1 MGIFDRFRAAKPVRK
16 TSALESM
23 LSRDGKALE
32 KEARTPVYSGVS
44 TDMAYRQSILPP
56 VDQHYLEQL
65 ADRYSHLRTVIT
77 RIASQSVAKGWEYHA
92 VGDAGDKEERKMLEK
107 LLRDPTGG
115 NADITATEFFKAMIR
130 QVEVFD
136 DCWVSIVYDRIQG
149 TDGKIVKELW
159 VEDAKQMRFHVDE
172 YGKFKNDEYFDII
185 TRQPLEKGALGEG
198 GFEAE
203 PMAYYYDMGQDE
215 DKIPFAR
222 DEIIHFNKYS
232 ANARLYGQSP
242 IIGLSK
248 KIETAL
254 AIENFQNK
262 IYKLERPPKGFLDIP
277 GHDEES
283 LNRLGEYIAEETRR
297 NPNFVP
303 IISSRGEGTG
313 SGQAKFVPVM
323 PNMDELMMLPY
334 MDRINND
341 INASY
346 GVMPLV
352 VGQMQGV
359 GGLNSEGEQIT
370 IFDRTI
376 RETQQCLEMG
386 FIKPLMKLMEVDTW
400 KIRFNDINERDET
413 KYLNNMNLKAQ
424 ILTQMQNV
432 GVEMDLD
439 DEGNLVLPQQPEVV
453 RQDFRN
459 STQESL
465 EAEELKEP
473 QDTWNQQ
480 LESYEES
487 LYKNLSNL
495 KK

>member
-1 MGIFDRFRAAKPVRK
+1 MGIFDRFRSKPVRK
-16 TSALESM
+16 TTGIDAFLEDATADISK
-23 LSRDGKALE
+23 D
-32 KEARTPVYSGVS
+32 ARTPVYSGVS
-44 TDMAYRQSILPP
+44 TDTAYRQSILPP
-56 VDQHYLEQL
+56 VDQFYLEQL

-77 RIASQSVAKGWEYHA
+77 RIASQSVAKGWEYQA
-92 VGDAGDKEERKMLEK
+92 IGKGDPEQRRMVER
-107 LLRDPTGG
+107 LLRNPTNGSSDMTG
-115 NADITATEFFKAMIR
+115 SEFFKAMIR
-130 QVEVFD
+130 QLEVFD
-136 DCWVSIVYDRIQG
+136 DCWVSIVYDRVA
-149 TDGKIVKELW
+149 DGSGKVTNKIVKELG
-159 VEDAKQMRFHVDE
+159 VEDAKHMRFNVDE
-172 YGKFKNDEYFDII
+172 YGRFVEEEKFDPVTREFMEGDVNPKTGVELEY
-185 TRQPLEKGALGEG
+185 
-198 GFEAE
+198 
-203 PMAYYYDMGQDE
+203 MAYYYDYE
-215 DKIPFAR
+215 DGKIPFAR
-222 DEIIHFNKYS
+222 DEMIHFNKYS

-254 AIENFQNK
+254 AIESFQNK
-262 IYKLERPPKGFLDIP
+262 IYRLERPPKGFLDVP

-297 NPNFVP
+297 NPNFIP
-303 IISSRGEGTG
+303 ILSSRDASTT
-313 SGQAKFVPVM
+313 AKFVPVM

-386 FIKPLMKLMEVDTW
+386 FIKPLLKLMEIDTW

-439 DEGNLVLPQQPEVV
+439 ADGNLVLPQAPEVV

-465 EAEELKEP
+465 EAEELKEHL
-473 QDTWNQQ
+473 DTWNRQ
-480 LESYEES
+480 LENYEES
-487 LYKNLSNL
+487 LYKNLSN
-495 KK
+495 

>member
-1 MGIFDRFRAAKPVRK
+1 VRK
-16 TSALESM
+16 RSALEDLIERNTASV
-23 LSRDGKALE
+23 LKD
-32 KEARTPVYSGVS
+32 ARTP
-44 TDMAYRQSILPP
+44 AYGTAGTNRAFKADILPP
-56 VDQHYLEQL
+56 VDQNYLEQL

-92 VGDAGDKEERKMLEK
+92 VGDTGDKEERKMLEL
-107 LLRDPTGG
+107 LLRNPSGG
-115 NADITATEFFKAMIR
+115 NADITASEFFKAMIR

-159 VEDAKQMRFHVDE
+159 VEDAKQMRFAVDD

-185 TRQPLEKGALGEG
+185 TREPLAKGELGEG

-203 PMAYYYDMGQDE
+203 PMAYFYDMGQDE

-323 PNMDELMMLPY
+323 PNMDELMALPY
-334 MDRINND
+334 MERINND

-346 GVMPLV
+346 GVMPIV
-352 VGQMQGV
+352 TGSTAGV
-359 GGLNSEGEQIT
+359 GGLNAEGEQISL
-370 IFDRTI
+370 FDRTVL
-376 RETQQCLEMG
+376 ETQQCLEMG
-386 FIKPLMKLMEVDTW
+386 FLKPLMKLMGIKTW
-400 KIRFNDINERDET
+400 KVMFADINVKNEQQALANMLQKANIIT
-413 KYLNNMNLKAQ
+413 VLNK
-424 ILTQMQNV
+424 V
-432 GVEMDLD
+432 GIEATLD
-439 DEGNLVLPQQPEVV
+439 KDGNLVLPDKPQVSMPEEAKPEVG
-453 RQDFRN
+453 
-459 STQESL
+459 
-465 EAEELKEP
+465 ALKP
-473 QDTWNQQ
+473 
-480 LESYEES
+480 
-487 LYKNLSNL
+487 
-495 KK
+495 

>member
-1 MGIFDRFRAAKPVRK
+1 MGFFDRFRSKPVRK
-16 TSALESM
+16 ATGIDAFLEDATAEVSK
-23 LSRDGKALE
+23 D
-32 KEARTPVYSGVS
+32 ARTPVYSGVS
-44 TDMAYRQSILPP
+44 TDTAYRQSILPQ
-56 VDQHYLEQL
+56 VDQFYLEQL

-77 RIASQSVAKGWEYHA
+77 RIASQSVAKGWEYQA
-92 VGDAGDKEERKMLEK
+92 IGEGDPEQRKQVET
-107 LLRDPTGG
+107 LLRDPTNGS
-115 NADITATEFFKAMIR
+115 ADINGTEFFKAMIR
-130 QVEVFD
+130 QLEVFD
-136 DCWVSIVYDRIQG
+136 DCWISLVYDRLASE
-149 TDGKIVKELW
+149 DGSVSGKVVKELW
-159 VEDAKQMRFHVDE
+159 VEDAKHMRFHVDE
-172 YGKFKNDEYFDII
+172 FGRFVEEDKFDPVTREFMEGTVNPETGVELEY
-185 TRQPLEKGALGEG
+185 
-198 GFEAE
+198 
-203 PMAYYYDMGQDE
+203 MAYYYESE
-215 DKIPFAR
+215 DGKIPFAR

-262 IYKLERPPKGFLDIP
+262 IYRLERPPKGFLDVP

-297 NPNFVP
+297 NPNFIP
-303 IISSRGEGTG
+303 ILSSRDASTT
-313 SGQAKFVPVM
+313 AKFVPVM

-341 INASY
+341 INGAY

-352 VGQMQGV
+352 VGQLAGV

-376 RETQQCLEMG
+376 RETQQCVEMG
-386 FIKPLMKLMEVDTW
+386 FLKPLLKLMEVDTW
-400 KIRFNDINERDET
+400 KIRFNDINEKDET

-439 DEGNLVLPQQPEVV
+439 SEGNLKLPQQAEVV
-453 RQDFRN
+453 RQDFL
-459 STQESL
+459 SSSQESL
-465 EAEELKEP
+465 EAEEQKEHL
-473 QDTWNQQ
+473 DIWNQQ
-480 LESYEES
+480 LESSEES
-487 LYKNLSNL
+487 LYKNLNNL

>member
-1 MGIFDRFRAAKPVRK
+1 MGIFDRFRSKPVRK
-16 TSALESM
+16 TTGIDAFLQDATADISK
-23 LSRDGKALE
+23 D
-32 KEARTPVYSGVS
+32 ARTPVYSGVS
-44 TDMAYRQSILPP
+44 TDTAYRQSILPQ
-56 VDQHYLEQL
+56 VDQFYLEQL

-77 RIASQSVAKGWEYHA
+77 RIASQSVAKGWEYQA
-92 VGDAGDKEERKMLEK
+92 IGKGDPEQRKLVER
-107 LLRDPTGG
+107 LLRNPTNGSSDMTG
-115 NADITATEFFKAMIR
+115 SELFKAMIR
-130 QVEVFD
+130 QLEVFD
-136 DCWVSIVYDRIQG
+136 DCWVSIVYDRVADSSG
-149 TDGKIVKELW
+149 KVTNKIVKELW
-159 VEDAKQMRFHVDE
+159 VEDAKHMRFNVDE
-172 YGKFKNDEYFDII
+172 YGRFVKEEKFDPVTREFMEGDVNPETGVELEY
-185 TRQPLEKGALGEG
+185 
-198 GFEAE
+198 
-203 PMAYYYDMGQDE
+203 MAYYYDYE
-215 DKIPFAR
+215 DGKIPFAR
-222 DEIIHFNKYS
+222 DEMIHFNKYS

-254 AIENFQNK
+254 AIESFQNK
-262 IYKLERPPKGFLDIP
+262 IYRLERPPKGFLDVP

-297 NPNFVP
+297 NPNFIP
-303 IISSRGEGTG
+303 ILSSRDASTT
-313 SGQAKFVPVM
+313 AKFVPVM

-346 GVMPLV
+346 GVMKLV

-386 FIKPLMKLMEVDTW
+386 FIKPLLKLMEIDTW

-439 DEGNLVLPQQPEVV
+439 ADGNLVLPQAPEVV

-465 EAEELKEP
+465 EAEELKEHL
-473 QDTWNQQ
+473 DTWNRQ
-480 LESYEES
+480 LENYEES
-487 LYKNLSNL
+487 LYRNLRN
-495 KK
+495 

>member
-1 MGIFDRFRAAKPVRK
+1 MGFFDRFRSKPVRK
-16 TSALESM
+16 ATGIDAFLEDATAEVSK
-23 LSRDGKALE
+23 D
-32 KEARTPVYSGVS
+32 ARTPVYSGVS
-44 TDMAYRQSILPP
+44 TDTAYRQSILPQ
-56 VDQHYLEQL
+56 VDQFYLEQL

-77 RIASQSVAKGWEYHA
+77 RIASQSVAKGWEYQA
-92 VGDAGDKEERKMLEK
+92 IGEGDPEQRKQVET
-107 LLRDPTGG
+107 LLRDPTNGS
-115 NADITATEFFKAMIR
+115 ADINGTEFFKAMIR
-130 QVEVFD
+130 QLEVFD
-136 DCWVSIVYDRIQG
+136 DCWISLVYDRLASE
-149 TDGKIVKELW
+149 DGSVSGKVVKELW
-159 VEDAKQMRFHVDE
+159 VEDAKHMRFHVDE
-172 YGKFKNDEYFDII
+172 FGRFVEEDKFDPVTREFMEGTVNPETGVELEY
-185 TRQPLEKGALGEG
+185 
-198 GFEAE
+198 
-203 PMAYYYDMGQDE
+203 MAYYYESE
-215 DKIPFAR
+215 DGKIPFAR

-262 IYKLERPPKGFLDIP
+262 IYRLERPPKGFLDVP

-297 NPNFVP
+297 NPNFIP
-303 IISSRGEGTG
+303 ILSSRDASTT
-313 SGQAKFVPVM
+313 AKFVPVM

-341 INASY
+341 INGAY

-352 VGQMQGV
+352 VGQLAGV

-376 RETQQCLEMG
+376 RETQQCVEMG
-386 FIKPLMKLMEVDTW
+386 FLKPLLKLMEVDTW
-400 KIRFNDINERDET
+400 KIRFNDINEKDET

-439 DEGNLVLPQQPEVV
+439 SEGNLKLPQQAEVV
-453 RQDFRN
+453 RQDFR
-459 STQESL
+459 SSSQESQ
-465 EAEELKEP
+465 EAEELKEHL
-473 QDTWNQQ
+473 DIWNQQ
-480 LESYEES
+480 LESSEES
-487 LYKNLSNL
+487 LYKNLNNL

>member
-1 MGIFDRFRAAKPVRK
+1 MGLFDRWRSKPVRK
-16 TSALESM
+16 ATGIDAFLENATADVS
-23 LSRDGKALE
+23 

-44 TDMAYRQSILPP
+44 TDTAYRQSILPQ
-56 VDQHYLEQL
+56 VDQFYLEQL

-77 RIASQSVAKGWEYHA
+77 RIASQSVAKGWEYQA
-92 VGDAGDKEERKMLEK
+92 IGDGDPEQRKQVEA
-107 LLRDPTGG
+107 LLRNPT
-115 NADITATEFFKAMIR
+115 NNSADINGTEFFKAMIR
-130 QVEVFD
+130 QLEVFD
-136 DCWVSIVYDRIQG
+136 DCWVSLVYDRMASE
-149 TDGKIVKELW
+149 DGSVSGKVVKELW
-159 VEDAKQMRFHVDE
+159 VEDAKHMRFHVDE
-172 YGKFKNDEYFDII
+172 FGRFIEEDKFDPVSREFMEGTVNPETGVELEY
-185 TRQPLEKGALGEG
+185 
-198 GFEAE
+198 
-203 PMAYYYDMGQDE
+203 MAYYYESE
-215 DKIPFAR
+215 DGKIPFAR
-222 DEIIHFNKYS
+222 DEVIHFNKYS

-254 AIENFQNK
+254 AIESFQNK
-262 IYKLERPPKGFLDIP
+262 IYRLERPPKGFLDVP

-297 NPNFVP
+297 NPNFIP
-303 IISSRGEGTG
+303 ILSSREAT
-313 SGQAKFVPVM
+313 STAKFVPVM

-341 INASY
+341 INGAY

-352 VGQMQGV
+352 VGQLAGV

-376 RETQQCLEMG
+376 RETQQCVEMG
-386 FIKPLMKLMEVDTW
+386 FLKPLLKLMEVDTW
-400 KIRFNDINERDET
+400 KIRFNDINEKDET

-439 DEGNLVLPQQPEVV
+439 GEGNLVLPQSPEVV
-453 RQDFRN
+453 RQDFLN
-459 STQESL
+459 SSQESL
-465 EAEELKEP
+465 EAEELKEHL
-473 QDTWNQQ
+473 DTWTQQ
-480 LESYEES
+480 LENSEES
-487 LYKNLSNL
+487 LYKNLSSS

>member
-1 MGIFDRFRAAKPVRK
+1 MLGRKPVRK
-16 TSALESM
+16 RSALED
-23 LSRDGKALE
+23 LIERNTANIIKD
-32 KEARTPVYSGVS
+32 ARTP
-44 TDMAYRQSILPP
+44 AYGTTGSNRAFKADILPP
-56 VDQHYLEQL
+56 VDQNYLEQL

-92 VGDAGDKEERKMLEK
+92 IGDTGDKEERKMLEL
-107 LLRDPTGG
+107 LLRNPSGG
-115 NADITATEFFKAMIR
+115 NADITASEFFKAMIR

-149 TDGKIVKELW
+149 SDNKIVKELW
-159 VEDAKQMRFHVDE
+159 VEDAKQMRFAVDE

-185 TRQPLEKGALGEG
+185 TRQPLTKGELGEG

-203 PMAYYYDMGQDE
+203 PMAYFYDMGQDE

-323 PNMDELMMLPY
+323 PNMDELMALPY
-334 MDRINND
+334 MERINND

-346 GVMPLV
+346 GVMPIV
-352 VGQMQGV
+352 TGSTAGV
-359 GGLNSEGEQIT
+359 GGLNAEGEQISL
-370 IFDRTI
+370 FDRTVL
-376 RETQQCLEMG
+376 ETQQCLEMG
-386 FIKPLMKLMEVDTW
+386 FLKPLMKLMGIKTW
-400 KIRFNDINERDET
+400 KVKFADINVKNEQQALANMLQKANIIT
-413 KYLNNMNLKAQ
+413 VLNK
-424 ILTQMQNV
+424 V
-432 GVEMDLD
+432 GIEATLD
-439 DEGNLVLPQQPEVV
+439 KDGNLVLPDKQQVSMPEEAKPEVG
-453 RQDFRN
+453 
-459 STQESL
+459 
-465 EAEELKEP
+465 ALKP
-473 QDTWNQQ
+473 
-480 LESYEES
+480 
-487 LYKNLSNL
+487 
-495 KK
+495 

>member
-1 MGIFDRFRAAKPVRK
+1 VRK
-16 TSALESM
+16 RSALEDLIERNTASV
-23 LSRDGKALE
+23 LKD
-32 KEARTPVYSGVS
+32 ARTP
-44 TDMAYRQSILPP
+44 AYGTAGTNRAFKADILPP
-56 VDQHYLEQL
+56 VDQNYLEQL

-92 VGDAGDKEERKMLEK
+92 VGDTGDKEERKMLEL
-107 LLRDPTGG
+107 LLRNPSGG
-115 NADITATEFFKAMIR
+115 NADITASEFFKAMIR

-159 VEDAKQMRFHVDE
+159 VEDAKQMRFAVDD

-185 TRQPLEKGALGEG
+185 TREPLAKGEKGEG
-198 GFEAE
+198 GFDAE
-203 PMAYYYDMGQDE
+203 PMAYFYDMGQDE

-323 PNMDELMMLPY
+323 PNMDELMALPY
-334 MDRINND
+334 MERINND

-346 GVMPLV
+346 GVMPIV
-352 VGQMQGV
+352 TGSTAGV
-359 GGLNSEGEQIT
+359 GGLNAEGEQISL
-370 IFDRTI
+370 FDRTVL
-376 RETQQCLEMG
+376 ETQQCLEMG
-386 FIKPLMKLMEVDTW
+386 FLKPLMKLMGIKTW
-400 KIRFNDINERDET
+400 KVKFADINAKNEQQALANMLQKANIIT
-413 KYLNNMNLKAQ
+413 VLNK
-424 ILTQMQNV
+424 V
-432 GVEMDLD
+432 GIEATLD
-439 DEGNLVLPQQPEVV
+439 KDGNLVLPDKPQVSMPDEAKPEVG
-453 RQDFRN
+453 
-459 STQESL
+459 
-465 EAEELKEP
+465 ALKP
-473 QDTWNQQ
+473 
-480 LESYEES
+480 
-487 LYKNLSNL
+487 
-495 KK
+495 

>member
-1 MGIFDRFRAAKPVRK
+1 VRK
-16 TSALESM
+16 RSALEE
-23 LSRDGKALE
+23 LIE
-32 KEARTPVYSGVS
+32 KNTASVLKDARTP
-44 TDMAYRQSILPP
+44 AYGTAGSNRAFKADILPP
-56 VDQHYLEQL
+56 VDQNYLEQL

-92 VGDAGDKEERKMLEK
+92 VGDTGDKEERKMLEL
-107 LLRDPTGG
+107 LLRNPSGG
-115 NADITATEFFKAMIR
+115 NADITASEFFKAMIR

-136 DCWVSIVYDRIQG
+136 DCWVSIVYDRIEG
-149 TDGKIVKELW
+149 SDGKIVKELW
-159 VEDAKQMRFHVDE
+159 VEDAKQMRFAVDD
-172 YGKFKNDEYFDII
+172 YGKFKKDEYFDII
-185 TRQPLEKGALGEG
+185 TRQPLEKGEKGEG

-203 PMAYYYDMGQDE
+203 PMAYFYDMGQDE

-323 PNMDELMMLPY
+323 PNMDELMALPY
-334 MDRINND
+334 MERINND

-346 GVMPLV
+346 GVMPIV
-352 VGQMQGV
+352 TGSTAGV
-359 GGLNSEGEQIT
+359 GGLNAEGEQISL
-370 IFDRTI
+370 FDRTVL
-376 RETQQCLEMG
+376 ETQQCLEMG
-386 FIKPLMKLMEVDTW
+386 FLKPLMRLMGIKTW
-400 KIRFNDINERDET
+400 KVKFADINVKNEATHLANMLQKANIITVLNKLGIKATLDKDGNLKLPDET
-413 KYLNNMNLKAQ
+413 Q
-424 ILTQMQNV
+424 VTV
-432 GVEMDLD
+432 SD
-439 DEGNLVLPQQPEVV
+439 DKPEVG
-453 RQDFRN
+453 
-459 STQESL
+459 
-465 EAEELKEP
+465 ALKP
-473 QDTWNQQ
+473 
-480 LESYEES
+480 
-487 LYKNLSNL
+487 
-495 KK
+495 

>member
-1 MGIFDRFRAAKPVRK
+1 VRK
-16 TSALESM
+16 RSALEDLIERNTASV
-23 LSRDGKALE
+23 LKD
-32 KEARTPVYSGVS
+32 ARTP
-44 TDMAYRQSILPP
+44 AYGTAGTNRAFKADILPP
-56 VDQHYLEQL
+56 VDQNYLEQL

-92 VGDAGDKEERKMLEK
+92 VGDTGDKEERKMLEL
-107 LLRDPTGG
+107 LLRDPSGG
-115 NADITATEFFKAMIR
+115 NADITASEFFKAMIR

-149 TDGKIVKELW
+149 SDGKIVKELW
-159 VEDAKQMRFHVDE
+159 VEDAKQMRFAVDD

-185 TRQPLEKGALGEG
+185 TREPLAKGELGEG

-203 PMAYYYDMGQDE
+203 PMAYFYDMGQDE

-323 PNMDELMMLPY
+323 PNMDELMALPY
-334 MDRINND
+334 MERINND

-346 GVMPLV
+346 GVMPIV
-352 VGQMQGV
+352 TGSTAGV
-359 GGLNSEGEQIT
+359 GGLNAEGEQISL
-370 IFDRTI
+370 FDRTVL
-376 RETQQCLEMG
+376 ETQQCLEMG
-386 FIKPLMKLMEVDTW
+386 FLRPLMKLMGIKTW
-400 KIRFNDINERDET
+400 KVKFADINVKNEQQHLANMLQKANIIT
-413 KYLNNMNLKAQ
+413 VLNKLGIKATLDKDGNLK
-424 ILTQMQNV
+424 LP
-432 GVEMDLD
+432 
-439 DEGNLVLPQQPEVV
+439 DEPQVTVSDEKPEVG
-453 RQDFRN
+453 
-459 STQESL
+459 
-465 EAEELKEP
+465 ALKP
-473 QDTWNQQ
+473 
-480 LESYEES
+480 
-487 LYKNLSNL
+487 
-495 KK
+495 

>member
-1 MGIFDRFRAAKPVRK
+1 MRK
-16 TSALESM
+16 RSALEDLIERNTASV
-23 LSRDGKALE
+23 LKD
-32 KEARTPVYSGVS
+32 ARTP
-44 TDMAYRQSILPP
+44 AYGTAGSNRAFKADILPP
-56 VDQHYLEQL
+56 VDQNYLEQL

-92 VGDAGDKEERKMLEK
+92 VGDTGDKEERKLLEN
-107 LLRDPTGG
+107 LLRNPSGG
-115 NADITATEFFKAMIR
+115 NADITASEFFKAMIR

-159 VEDAKQMRFHVDE
+159 VEDAKQMRFAVDD
-172 YGKFKNDEYFDII
+172 YGKFKNEEYFDVI
-185 TRQPLEKGALGEG
+185 TREPLEKGALGEG

-323 PNMDELMMLPY
+323 PNMDELMALPY
-334 MDRINND
+334 MERINND
-341 INASY
+341 INAAY
-346 GVMPLV
+346 GVMPIV
-352 VGQMQGV
+352 TGSTAGV
-359 GGLNSEGEQIT
+359 GGLNAEGEQISL
-370 IFDRTI
+370 FDRTVL
-376 RETQQCLEMG
+376 ETQQCLEMG
-386 FIKPLMKLMEVDTW
+386 FLRPLMKLMGIQTW
-400 KIRFNDINERDET
+400 KVKFADINT
-413 KYLNNMNLKAQ
+413 KNEQQALANMLQKANIITVLNK
-424 ILTQMQNV
+424 V
-432 GVEMDLD
+432 GIEATLD
-439 DEGNLVLPQQPEVV
+439 KDGNLVLPDKPQVSMPEEAKPEVG
-453 RQDFRN
+453 
-459 STQESL
+459 
-465 EAEELKEP
+465 ALKP
-473 QDTWNQQ
+473 
-480 LESYEES
+480 
-487 LYKNLSNL
+487 
-495 KK
+495 

>member
-1 MGIFDRFRAAKPVRK
+1 MGIFDRFRSKPVRK
-16 TSALESM
+16 ATGIDAFLQDATMEISK
-23 LSRDGKALE
+23 D
-32 KEARTPVYSGVS
+32 ARTPVYSGVS
-44 TDMAYRQSILPP
+44 TDTAYRQSILPQ
-56 VDQHYLEQL
+56 VDQFYLEQL

-92 VGDAGDKEERKMLEK
+92 IGKGDPEQRRMVER
-107 LLRDPTGG
+107 LLRNPTNGSSDMTG
-115 NADITATEFFKAMIR
+115 SELFKAMIR
-130 QVEVFD
+130 QLEVFD
-136 DCWVSIVYDRIQG
+136 DCWVSIVYDRVA
-149 TDGKIVKELW
+149 DGEGKVTNKVVKELW
-159 VEDAKQMRFHVDE
+159 VEDAKHMRFHVDE
-172 YGKFKNDEYFDII
+172 YGRFIEEEKFDPV
-185 TRQPLEKGALGEG
+185 TRQFMQGDVNPKTGVELE
-198 GFEAE
+198 F
-203 PMAYYYDMGQDE
+203 MAYYYEYDDG
-215 DKIPFAR
+215 KIPFAR

-254 AIENFQNK
+254 AIESFQNK
-262 IYKLERPPKGFLDIP
+262 IYRLERPPKGFLDVP

-297 NPNFVP
+297 NPNFIP
-303 IISSRGEGTG
+303 ILSSRDASTT
-313 SGQAKFVPVM
+313 AKFVPVM

-376 RETQQCLEMG
+376 RETQMCVEMG
-386 FIKPLMKLMEVDTW
+386 FFKRLLKIMGIDSW
-400 KIRFNDINERDET
+400 KIKFKDINERDET

-424 ILTQMQNV
+424 IITQMQNV

-439 DEGNLVLPQQPEVV
+439 SDGNLQLPQAPEVV

-459 STQESL
+459 STQESQ
-465 EAEELKEP
+465 EAEELKEHL
-473 QDTWNQQ
+473 DTWNRQ
-480 LESYEES
+480 LDNYEES
-487 LYKNLSNL
+487 LYRNLRN
-495 KK
+495 

>member
-1 MGIFDRFRAAKPVRK
+1 MRK
-16 TSALESM
+16 RSALEDLIERNTASV
-23 LSRDGKALE
+23 LKD
-32 KEARTPVYSGVS
+32 ARTP
-44 TDMAYRQSILPP
+44 AYGTAGTNRAFKADILPP
-56 VDQHYLEQL
+56 VDQNYLEQL

-92 VGDAGDKEERKMLEK
+92 VGDTGDKEERKMLEL
-107 LLRDPTGG
+107 LLRNPSGG
-115 NADITATEFFKAMIR
+115 NADITASEFFKAMIR

-159 VEDAKQMRFHVDE
+159 VEDAKQMRFAVDD

-185 TRQPLEKGALGEG
+185 TREPLAKGEKGEG
-198 GFEAE
+198 GFDAE
-203 PMAYYYDMGQDE
+203 PMAYFYDMGQDE

-323 PNMDELMMLPY
+323 PNMDELMALPY
-334 MDRINND
+334 MERINND

-346 GVMPLV
+346 GVMPIV
-352 VGQMQGV
+352 TGSTAGV
-359 GGLNSEGEQIT
+359 GGLNAEGEQISL
-370 IFDRTI
+370 FDRTVL
-376 RETQQCLEMG
+376 ETQQCLEMG
-386 FIKPLMKLMEVDTW
+386 FLKPLMKLMGIKTW
-400 KIRFNDINERDET
+400 KVKFADINAKNEQQALANMLQKANIIT
-413 KYLNNMNLKAQ
+413 VLNK
-424 ILTQMQNV
+424 V
-432 GVEMDLD
+432 GIEATLD
-439 DEGNLVLPQQPEVV
+439 KDGNLVLPDKPQVSMPDEAKPEVG
-453 RQDFRN
+453 
-459 STQESL
+459 
-465 EAEELKEP
+465 ALKP
-473 QDTWNQQ
+473 
-480 LESYEES
+480 
-487 LYKNLSNL
+487 
-495 KK
+495 

>member
-1 MGIFDRFRAAKPVRK
+1 MGFFDRFRSKPVRK
-16 TSALESM
+16 ASALERMVSD
-23 LSRDGKALE
+23 DGRRLE

-44 TDMAYRQSILPP
+44 TDRAYRNSILPA

-77 RIASQSVAKGWEYHA
+77 RLASQSVAKGWEYHA
-92 VGDAGDKEERKMLEK
+92 IGTGDPEQRKMVET
-107 LLRDPTGG
+107 LLRDPTNGS
-115 NADITATEFFKAMIR
+115 ADINGSEFFKAMIR
-130 QVEVFD
+130 QLEVFD
-136 DCWVSIVYDRIQG
+136 DCWVSIVYDRVASD
-149 TDGKIVKELW
+149 DGSVSGKVVKELW
-159 VEDAKQMRFHVDE
+159 VEDAKHMRFNVDA
-172 YGKFKNDEYFDII
+172 YGRFIEDEEKFDPV
-185 TRQPLEKGALGEG
+185 TREFMSGDVNPANGVELEN
-198 GFEAE
+198 
-203 PMAYYYDMGQDE
+203 MAYFYESE
-215 DKIPFAR
+215 DGKIPFAR

-254 AIENFQNK
+254 AIESFQNK
-262 IYKLERPPKGFLDIP
+262 IYRLERPPKGFLDVP

-297 NPNFVP
+297 NPNFIP
-303 IISSRGEGTG
+303 ILSSRDASST
-313 SGQAKFVPVM
+313 AKFVPVM

-386 FIKPLMKLMEVDTW
+386 FLKPLLKLMEVDTW

-413 KYLNNMNLKAQ
+413 KYLSNMNLKAQ

-439 DEGNLVLPQQPEVV
+439 SDGNLQLPKQAEVV

-465 EAEELKEP
+465 EAEEPKERHSIWNP
-473 QDTWNQQ
+473 QLGN
-480 LESYEES
+480 YEES
-487 LYKNLSNL
+487 LYKN
-495 KK
+495 

>member
-16 TSALESM
+16 TSALENM

-92 VGDAGDKEERKMLEK
+92 IGKGDPEQRRMVET
-107 LLRDPTGG
+107 LLQDPTNGS
-115 NADITATEFFKAMIR
+115 ADINGSEFFKAMIR
-130 QVEVFD
+130 QLEVFD
-136 DCWVSIVYDRIQG
+136 DCWVSIVYDRVASEDG
-149 TDGKIVKELW
+149 SVSGKIVKELW
-159 VEDAKQMRFHVDE
+159 VEDAKHMRFNVDA
-172 YGKFKNDEYFDII
+172 YGRFVEDEKFDPV
-185 TRQPLEKGALGEG
+185 TREFMG
-198 GFEAE
+198 GDVNPETGIKLE
-203 PMAYYYDMGQDE
+203 PMAYFYESEEG
-215 DKIPFAR
+215 KIPFAR

-232 ANARLYGQSP
+232 ASARLYGQSP

-254 AIENFQNK
+254 AIESFQNK
-262 IYKLERPPKGFLDIP
+262 IYRLERPPKGFLDVP

-297 NPNFVP
+297 NPNFIP
-303 IISSRGEGTG
+303 ILSSRDASTT
-313 SGQAKFVPVM
+313 AKFVPVM

-386 FIKPLMKLMEVDTW
+386 FLKPLLKIMEVDTW

-439 DEGNLVLPQQPEVV
+439 SDGNLQLPQAPEVV